1 MSIKQPLTRLEDLTN
16 AVANATASAPSI
28 GKGKRG
34 SGRYG
39 RRPNFGVISAPST
52 RPNSGAGV
60 TFHFKHSFVSKK
72 NSISEGYR
80 DQTSAPA
87 HQRYIERAGAAEK
100 TFDGSGETR
109 EISFGN
115 LGSTKEE
122 RADFWRKVERTE
134 SKAGRVQCRM
144 IAELPH
150 ELSAEGREKAAKAFM
165 AQLGKRGFP
174 HWAVIHAP
182 DKHNDKRNYHLHAVY
197 YDRPCSR
204 LENGKWDFEVET
216 QVTWK
221 NRQKVIKRPLK
232 QPKDAEARG
241 KEWIRGL
248 RRSWAEEANKLLAE
262 EGLAKRYDPRPYR
275 ESGIRKM
282 PTAHLGN
289 KIALAESQGIDTLIG
304 AENSRREMRFRLSKP
319 DAVFDRISASLD
331 KAISGIRLG
340 AQGPQAKG
348 DPRQAMMATLACRQ
362 ILSAG
367 LKAAKAREANKLAVD
382 VIGARLAKRAGF
394 LDAEYDRLTLATPKW
409 LGEDDAFKIA
419 ASLWDER
426 RLIDDATADIAPF
439 RAGCRQAMATHETE
453 TKRLDAERQGAVAA
467 MLKAYPALKQMLKP
481 EELSALALPLAD
493 VEESALPIAGFSQ
506 TQDNVKAARTPGATA
521 ETAGAATAT
530 QGTQA
535 AAKAAEQ
542 AKVETAV
549 RTDTEERA
557 EARDTKSDAK
567 PESKSDANVG
577 AKDEAGLVT
586 KDTNQT
592 PGQSAAEAIREIP
605 GALQIA
611 DEAARREIEKTLVA
625 LPGWQLRYH
634 FLATRDASD
643 FAEDEALAKRHDDAR
658 QVIEKEAA
666 KRGLDLETGRMDPA
680 KAKDQK
686 SFERHQGEWEPYPED
701 PVLVRELA

>member
-1 MSIKQPLTRLEDLTN
+1 MSIKTSLTTLENLTN
-16 AVANATASAPSI
+16 AVAKTTANAPAIS
-28 GKGKRG
+28 KGKRG
-34 SGRYG
+34 AGRYS
-39 RRPNFGVISAPST
+39 RRPDFSVISAPST

-100 TFDGSGETR
+100 MFDGDGEQR

-115 LGSTKEE
+115 LGATKEE
-122 RADFWRKVERTE
+122 RAEFWRKVERTE

-144 IAELPH
+144 IIELPH
-150 ELSAEGREKAAKAFM
+150 ELSAEGREKAARAFM
-165 AQLGKRGFP
+165 GKLGKRGFP

-182 DKHNDKRNYHLHAVY
+182 DKHNDRRNYHLHAVY

-216 QVTWK
+216 EVTWK

-232 QPKDAEARG
+232 QPKDSEARG
-241 KEWIRGL
+241 KEWIREL
-248 RRSWAEEANKLLAE
+248 RRSWANEANKLLTD

-275 ESGIRKM
+275 ESGVRKM

-289 KIALAESQGIDTLIG
+289 KIALAESQGIDTKIG
-304 AENSRREMRFRLSKP
+304 AENSRREMRFRLSRP
-319 DAVFDRISASLD
+319 DAVFDQVSASLD
-331 KAISGIRLG
+331 KAISGIRMG
-340 AQGPQAKG
+340 AQGSQSKG

-367 LKAAKAREANKLAVD
+367 LKAAKAREANRLAVD

-439 RAGCRQAMATHETE
+439 RAGCRKAVVGHEAE
-453 TKRLDAERQGAVAA
+453 AKRLDAERAGAVAA

-481 EELSALALPLAD
+481 EELSALTLPLAD
-493 VEESALPIAGFSQ
+493 VEETALPGAVAAYGQ
-506 TQDNVKAARTPGATA
+506 EKAATRPAS
-521 ETAGAATAT
+521 TAGQSTTQATAT

-535 AAKAAEQ
+535 AAKAADQ
-542 AKVETAV
+542 AKVDAAV
-549 RTDTEERA
+549 RTETETEERVDA
-557 EARDTKSDAK
+557 SKADAK
-567 PESKSDANVG
+567 NETAIGPE
-577 AKDEAGLVT
+577 
-586 KDTNQT
+586 KDTN
-592 PGQSAAEAIREIP
+592 PDVREIP
-605 GALQIA
+605 GALQVS
-611 DEAARREIEKTLVA
+611 DEAARREVEKTMVE

-634 FLATRDASD
+634 YLATRDAHD
-643 FAEDEALAKRHDDAR
+643 FAEDEALSKRHADACKI
-658 QVIEKEAA
+658 IEKEAA

-680 KAKDQK
+680 KAKDKK
-686 SFERHQGEWEPYPED
+686 SFERHQGEWEPIPGD
-701 PVLVRELA
+701 PVLDPVLTRELT